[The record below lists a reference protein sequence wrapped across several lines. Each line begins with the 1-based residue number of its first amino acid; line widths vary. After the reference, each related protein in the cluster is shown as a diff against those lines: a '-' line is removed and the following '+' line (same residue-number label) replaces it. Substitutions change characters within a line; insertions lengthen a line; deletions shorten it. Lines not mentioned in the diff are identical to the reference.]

1 MSNNIGTNIAYF
13 RRKKGL
19 TQKELADKVNL
30 SPSFISHIENGI
42 SNPSNETLEKISNI
56 LEVSVSNITY
66 DNNINASDLENI
78 KLIDLIIK
86 LTISEDLNWRD
97 NGDFY
102 ETEFRGKTYMLEF
115 SNFSVASNVYEN
127 TSLGIYNN
135 ENKDNDQFTNIFD
148 YDPDYTI
155 MCFQYDE
162 INLRLNELI
171 KIIFDK
177 EKDKSP
183 IFDIINDLEKYI
195 DAQEE

>member
-42 SNPSNETLEKISNI
+42 SNPSNETLEKISDI

-162 INLRLNELI
+162 INLKLNELI